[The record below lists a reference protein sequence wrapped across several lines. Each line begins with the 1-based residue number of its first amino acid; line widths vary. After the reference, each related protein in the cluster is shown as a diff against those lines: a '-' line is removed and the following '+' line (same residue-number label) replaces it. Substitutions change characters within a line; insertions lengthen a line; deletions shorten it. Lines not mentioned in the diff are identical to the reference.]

1 MSHNPDATRRIENR
15 TFKPSERFEEML
27 ADTEFEKSMQP
38 SIQEQIEAL
47 TQELRPY
54 PTEIDSY
61 FYAFAPDEMDGI
73 LSVFTCVVNDHPV
86 TKQIWLDAHYASTNK
101 AEVEEYADCY
111 KRLKLYQ
118 LLGKKA
124 EKEFPLK
131 MFYAEESDRKKYD
144 SGLCFAELY
153 YGTDFG
159 YVGSGTKGQ
168 KRHGVRA
175 CVLGGAWFSREEDRL
190 EALKIC
196 GITKEMQEKMSKYGL
211 GGA

>member
-1 MSHNPDATRRIENR
+1 M
-15 TFKPSERFEEML
+15 K
-27 ADTEFEKSMQP
+27 

-47 TQELRPY
+47 TQELRPWVG
-54 PTEIDSY
+54 EKDNVHY
-61 FYAFAPDEMDGI
+61 FYFDEISLTVMNHWDTLLWYAVPFASYD
-73 LSVFTCVVNDHPV
+73 
-86 TKQIWLDAHYASTNK
+86 K

-111 KRLKLYQ
+111 RRLKLYQ

-131 MFYAEESDRKKYD
+131 MFYSEEYDRKRYD

-159 YVGSGTKGQ
+159 YVGSGTQGQ

-175 CVLGGAWFSREEDRL
+175 CVLGGVWFSREEDRL
-190 EALKIC
+190 ESLKIC
-196 GITKEMQEKMSKYGL
+196 GITKEFQEKCAKYGL

>member
-1 MSHNPDATRRIENR
+1 MKSIE
-15 TFKPSERFEEML
+15 
-27 ADTEFEKSMQP
+27 
-38 SIQEQIEAL
+38 EQIEAL

-54 PTEIDSY
+54 PEWERQ
-61 FYAFAPDEMDGI
+61 FYAFDGDSIESSEECGDEDI
-73 LSVFTCVVNDHPV
+73 LIKVW
-86 TKQIWLDAHYASTNK
+86 QQALYASTNK

-111 KRLKLYQ
+111 RRLKLYQ

-131 MFYAEESDRKKYD
+131 MFYSEEYDRKRYD

-159 YVGSGTKGQ
+159 YVGSGTQGQ

-175 CVLGGAWFSREEDRL
+175 CVLGGVWFSREEDRL
-190 EALKIC
+190 ESLKIC
-196 GITKEMQEKMSKYGL
+196 GITKEFQEKCAKYGL